1 MWSSLDDV
9 SCTLEKN
16 VCSTVVRWR
25 VLKMSVCVWR
35 GGGEF
40 SRAQLFVT
48 PWTVVHQA
56 PLSMEFPRQE
66 Y

>member
-16 VCSTVVRWR
+16 VCSAVVRWS
-25 VLKMSVCVWR
+25 VLKMSLCVCV
-35 GGGEF
+35 GEF
-40 SRAQLFVT
+40 SRAQLLVT
-48 PWTVVHQA
+48 PWTEVHQA